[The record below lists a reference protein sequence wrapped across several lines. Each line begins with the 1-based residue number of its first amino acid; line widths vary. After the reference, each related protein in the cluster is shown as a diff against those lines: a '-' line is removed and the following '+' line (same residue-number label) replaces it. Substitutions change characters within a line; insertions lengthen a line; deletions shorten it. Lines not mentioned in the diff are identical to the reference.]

1 MRVFNLKSS
10 PRWRSFLLTAM
21 LFLLGACHP
30 NADRAILRVGL
41 SEEPRT
47 FNIWLAGDA
56 NSRKVL
62 SQIYQPLYEREPRNL
77 DFVPWLAAEMP
88 RYDTRRQTYTVTL
101 RKAQWSDGTPLTSAD
116 VAFTGALI
124 KEFQIPRY
132 ASKWKFIQKI
142 ETPDDATVVF
152 HIQQPY
158 ATFLS
163 GTLMVPIVPA
173 HQWQPI
179 AAAARKTKKPL
190 AALLNHPIA
199 DPIGCGP
206 FVFRKWQQGNFVYLE
221 RNQRFFGMDRAIN
234 GRRLGPFIDGLL
246 FKIYGTADVAVLA
259 LRKGDIDL
267 FWMGIQPG
275 YLDMLAQAPHMRI
288 FTNQKSALYFMGF
301 NTRRPPFDD
310 AILRRAVAVLVDKE
324 FIVSRILQGQGHKMN
339 SIIPPGNT
347 AWYNPMVTTFGSGLT
362 RRQRIQAAFSML
374 AGAGYTWEKPPVDD
388 YGEIQSASI
397 IKRPD
402 GVSMA
407 PFTILTPPADY
418 DPHRA
423 MSGMMIQEWLREL
436 GLPASA
442 RPMHFGSLL
451 EKVKADHDFDAFVLG
466 YGRLSLDPDYLQFFF
481 YSGNDKRNGWNMSG
495 YRNEH
500 FDRLALQSQSETDSV
515 VRRQMVDQ
523 MQSIIGEDIPY
534 LPLYDPNLIEAVRT
548 DRFAGWVSMIDGIG
562 NPWSFC
568 QIKQQEPQEAELLN
582 K

>member
-1 MRVFNLKSS
+1 MRVLILKLSA
-10 PRWRSFLLTAM
+10 WRPNFLLIALM
-21 LFLLGACHP
+21 ILLCACRLNP
-30 NADRAILRVGL
+30 DRAILRVGL

-47 FNIWLAGDA
+47 LNIWLAGDA

-62 SQIYQPLYEREPRNL
+62 SQIYQPLYERAPRNL
-77 DFVPWLAAEMP
+77 NFVPWLAAEMP
-88 RYDTRRQTYTVTL
+88 RYNAQQQSYTVTL

-132 ASKWKFIQKI
+132 ASKWKFIQKV

-152 HIQQPY
+152 HLQKPY

-173 HQWQPI
+173 HQWKPI
-179 AAAARKTKKPL
+179 ADAARKTTKPL

-206 FVFRKWQQGNFVYLE
+206 YVFRKWQQGNFVYLE
-221 RNQRFFGMDRAIN
+221 KNRRFFGMDQTIN

-246 FKIYGTADVAVLA
+246 FKVYGTSDVAVLA

-275 YLDMLAQAPHMRI
+275 YLDMLAQAPHIRI
-288 FTNQKSALYFMGF
+288 FTNQKSALYFLGF

-310 AILRRAVAVLVDKE
+310 ATLRRAVAILVDKD
-324 FIVSRILQGQGHKMN
+324 FIVSRILQGQGHEMD
-339 SIIPPGNT
+339 SVIPPGNT
-347 AWYNPMVTTFGSGLT
+347 TWHNPQVTTPGDGLT

-374 AGAGYTWEKPPVDD
+374 AKAGYSWWIPPIDD
-388 YGEIQSASI
+388 KGEIQSADI
-397 IKRPD
+397 IKMPD
-402 GVSMA
+402 GTAMA

-423 MSGMMIQEWLREL
+423 MSGMMIQEWLRDL

-451 EKVKADHDFDAFVLG
+451 EKVKAYHDFDAFVLG

-495 YRNEH
+495 YHNEN
-500 FDRLALQSQSETDSV
+500 FDRLALQSQSETDTV
-515 VRRQMVDQ
+515 LRRQVVDQ
-523 MQSIIGEDIPY
+523 MQSIISEDVPY

-568 QIKQQEPQEAELLN
+568 LLKQVEP
-582 K
+582 